1 VQKRAPLGLALPIA
15 RQIEARLNEGVGPG
29 TVRIAGSVRR
39 RLETIG
45 NLNFIAASRRPETVL
60 KAFASL
66 PEVAEIRA
74 REPAG
79 VRVRLASGLEAD
91 LRVVPEA
98 SFGAAL
104 ICFTGST
111 AHHRALRRVARQ
123 RKLELSEHGLFRGER
138 RIAGRT
144 EADVY
149 RAIGLAFV
157 PPELREDAGEIAA
170 ARECALPPLI
180 ERGDL
185 RGDLRVYVDARRPAA
200 IEEMASA
207 ARKSGLEYLALT
219 FPSGARARATDAAD
233 VLEHAAGVRAR
244 REKESGLRL
253 LAGAE
258 VAVRRDGRLALE
270 DGVLAE
276 LDVVTAVIRD
286 HLDQP
291 RAELTRRIARA
302 MENPHVDRFVPPVI
316 RPGALDI
323 DPVIAAAKRTGTVLA
338 IQARPDQPGLRGE
351 DVRKALDAGAR
362 VTIDSGADRPEQ
374 LPVAAELGIALARRG
389 WARRCDVLNAL
400 PVWQCLCQL
409 KDGRRSC

>member
-1 VQKRAPLGLALPIA
+1 MNPGSSAIPQKARRAVRTVGAGASQRRGRVAETRTPLGLALPVA
-15 RQIEARLNEGVGPG
+15 RQIEGCLNELVQPA

-39 RLETIG
+39 RRETVG
-45 NLNFIAASRRPETVL
+45 NLNFIAAARRPDAVL

-66 PEVAEIRA
+66 PEVEQIRG
-74 REPAG
+74 REPAEL
-79 VRVRLASGLEAD
+79 RVRLSSGLDAD

-104 ICFTGST
+104 ICFTGSS
-111 AHHRALRRVARQ
+111 AHHRALRRAARQ
-123 RKLELSEHGLFRGER
+123 RKLELNEHGLFRGER

-185 RGDLRVYVDARRPAA
+185 RGDLGVYVDARREAGV
-200 IEEMASA
+200 EEMARA
-207 ARKSGLEYLALT
+207 AQTSGLEYLALT
-219 FPSGARARATDAAD
+219 CRSGDPARATDAGR
-233 VLEHAAGVRAR
+233 VLEHAAAVRAR
-244 REKESGLRL
+244 RNQWPGLRL
-253 LAGAE
+253 LTGAE

-291 RAELTRRIARA
+291 RAEMTRRIIRA
-302 MENPHVDRFVPPVI
+302 IENPHVDRFVHPAI

-323 DPVIAAAKRTGTVLA
+323 DPVIAA
-338 IQARPDQPGLRGE
+338 
-351 DVRKALDAGAR
+351 
-362 VTIDSGADRPEQ
+362 S
-374 LPVAAELGIALARRG
+374 
-389 WARRCDVLNAL
+389 
-400 PVWQCLCQL
+400 
-409 KDGRRSC
+409 

>member
-1 VQKRAPLGLALPIA
+1 VA
-15 RQIEARLNEGVGPG
+15 RQIEGSLNELVRPAR
-29 TVRIAGSVRR
+29 VRIAGSVRR
-39 RLETIG
+39 RRETVG
-45 NLNFIAASRRPETVL
+45 NLNFIAASRRPDAML

-66 PEVAEIRA
+66 PEVAQIRG

-79 VRVRLASGLEAD
+79 LRVRLSSGLDAD

-104 ICFTGST
+104 ICFTGSS
-111 AHHRALRRVARQ
+111 AHHRALRRAARQ
-123 RKLELSEHGLFRGER
+123 RKLELNEHGLFRGEH

-185 RGDLRVYVDARRPAA
+185 RGDLGVYVDARRPAGV
-200 IEEMASA
+200 EEMARA
-207 ARKSGLEYLALT
+207 AQTAGLEYLVLT
-219 FPSGARARATDAAD
+219 CRSGDPARATDARRA
-233 VLEHAAGVRAR
+233 LEHAAAVRAR
-244 REKESGLRL
+244 RHQWPGLRL

-291 RAELTRRIARA
+291 GAEMTRRIIRA
-302 MENPHVDRFVPPVI
+302 MENPHVDRFVHPAI

-323 DPVIAAAKRTGTVLA
+323 DPLIAAAKRTGTALA
-338 IQARPDQPGLRGE
+338 IGARPDQSGLCGE
-351 DVRKALDAGAR
+351 DVRKALDAGVR
-362 VTIDSGADRPEQ
+362 VAIDSGADGPER
-374 LPVAAELGIALARRG
+374 LAAAAELGIALARRG

-400 PVWQCLCQL
+400 PVGQCLCQL